1 MKYIFF
7 FFNIIILLIK
17 VSKCQEN
24 YIRLK
29 YFQHSD
35 RERGRSVSEQTGDN
49 SGKDRDDVITH

>member
-49 SGKDRDDVITH
+49 SGNMMMM